1 MRITRLNPEWQWNKW
16 SNANVVNGEQTQEKL
31 TQRKY
36 RPVAQNPAPQYS
48 LSDFY
53 TRMQDLEFRD
63 EWMQKWLVSYGPLDA
78 IHSSYSSFNAEAFLQ
93 EAHHV
98 WWVTGVLD
106 EFRKQK
112 IDLSTITKD
121 FDYAEVDIYHVSNLT
136 VDNPTTHGREPGLL
150 YPYGYVD
157 FDYFSASQHATKEGL
172 KRTDPKW
179 STSQTVLLTHV
190 IQTINYYLQHN
201 TFISNELNPDDRLPW
216 RKTRDLYGRRNK
228 KTADTDT
235 HLSVST
241 VAEPKNLSGYMWL
254 RIQEQLSE
262 LPHFYYYN
270 CQQFFTPI
278 DGQQCWTYLKRE
290 IKDNVCKHCGSLLAE
305 KDFLRYRPDRQGQ
318 LNEID
323 SERLGGTVVTDEQRQ
338 LVDEAGIAT
347 CPDNPKDG
355 VHSDARSRRV
365 WCSEACQ
372 QRVRRTWLNRV

>member
-31 TQRKY
+31 TLRKY

-53 TRMQDLEFRD
+53 IKMQDLEFRD
-63 EWMQKWLVSYGPLDA
+63 DWIQKWLVSYGPLDN
-78 IHSSYSSFNAEAFLQ
+78 IHSDSASVFKSSFNAEAFLE

-98 WWVTGVLD
+98 WWVTSVLD

-112 IDLSTITKD
+112 IDPSTITKAKAIGD
-121 FDYAEVDIYHVSNLT
+121 ELT
-136 VDNPTTHGREPGLL
+136 VKNPMYGRESGKLL

-157 FDYFSASQHATKEGL
+157 ADYFSARKQASSDKV
-172 KRTDPKW
+172 KKTDADW
-179 STSQTVLLTHV
+179 STTHSVLLKHV
-190 IQTINYYLQHN
+190 LQTINYYLKHN
-201 TFISNELNPDDRLPW
+201 TFVSNELNPDDGLPW

-228 KTADTDT
+228 KTASWDTYI
-235 HLSVST
+235 SVST

-254 RIQEQLSE
+254 RNQEQLSE

-278 DGQQCWTYLKRE
+278 DGQECWTYLKRE
-290 IKDNVCKHCGSLLAE
+290 IKDNICKHCGSPLAE
-305 KDFLRYRPDRQGQ
+305 KDLLRYRPDRQGQ

-323 SERLGGTVVTDEQRQ
+323 SERLGGTVVEDKHRQ
-338 LVDEAGIAT
+338 LVDEAGNAT
-347 CPDNPKDG
+347 CPANRKDG
-355 VHSDARSRRV
+355 SHNDSRSRRI
-365 WCSEACQ
+365 WCSEACK
-372 QRVRRTWLNRV
+372 QRARRTWLNRI